1 MKKLYVKE
9 DRDPLP
15 DDWSKGRIIGLPK
28 LKPSTTPV
36 SLRLPDLLL
45 ARLKMKA
52 HRQGVPYQSYIRT
65 VLARDVARD

>member
-1 MKKLYVKE
+1 MKKLYAKE

-15 DDWSKGRIIGLPK
+15 LDWSKGRILGLPN

-45 ARLKMKA
+45 ARLKRKA
-52 HRQGVPYQSYIRT
+52 QRQGVPYQAYIRT